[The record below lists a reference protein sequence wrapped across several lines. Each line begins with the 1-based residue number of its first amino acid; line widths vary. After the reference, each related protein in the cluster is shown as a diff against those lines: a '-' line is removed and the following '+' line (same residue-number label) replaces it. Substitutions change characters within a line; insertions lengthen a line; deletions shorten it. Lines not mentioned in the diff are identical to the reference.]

1 MANVNVTIC
10 MDSDLKKQADALF
23 SELGMS
29 MTTAITIFAKQA
41 VREQKIP
48 FDISLNIPNEETIEA
63 LKEFD
68 KMVSDKDTYTRHD
81 LFEDL
86 VKEIALNAK
95 KS

>member
-1 MANVNVTIC
+1 MANVNVTIR

-23 SELGMS
+23 NELGMS

-48 FDISLNIPNEETIEA
+48 FLNIPNEETIEA

-68 KMVSDKDTYTRHD
+68 KMLSDKDAYARYD
-81 LFEDL
+81 SFEDL
-86 VKEIALNAK
+86 VKEVTTNAK
-95 KS
+95 NHSA